1 MANVQYTPGRM
12 VWRELATK
20 DVAKAKR
27 FYGELFGWTFEDRSM
42 GPAGMYTIVN
52 ANGAGRGGL
61 MAMHG
66 EMAQMPSHW
75 MVYVSVKDV
84 DAAAKAAKDAGGT
97 VGYGPQDIPEVG
109 RFATILD
116 PDGAAITAF
125 KSGMG
130 DPAVAMPGKGEFCW
144 ETLSTKDIEGAKRF
158 YGKVFGWKAGDFGGM
173 PVFGVGDG
181 MENQVADVQ
190 LAQGPVPPH
199 WLTFVVVPKV
209 DDAAAHASKLGGQVM
224 MPGMDI
230 PNVGRIAVITD
241 DQGAAIGLFQSN
253 A

>member
-42 GPAGMYTIVN
+42 GPAGTYTMVN
-52 ANGAGRGGL
+52 ANGAGRGGI
-61 MAMHG
+61 MQMHG

-75 MVYVSVKDV
+75 AVYVSVKDV

-97 VGYGPQDIPEVG
+97 VGYGPQDIPDVG
-109 RFATILD
+109 RFAVVLD
-116 PDGAAITAF
+116 PDGASICAF

-130 DPAVAMPGKGEFCW
+130 DPAPAMPGTGEFCW

-158 YGKVFGWKAGDFGGM
+158 YAKVFGWKVGEFGGM
-173 PVFGVGDG
+173 PVFGVAEG

-190 LAQGPVPPH
+190 LAQGPVPPN
-199 WLTFVVVPKV
+199 WLTFVAVENL
-209 DDAAAHASKLGGQVM
+209 DASASRAQKLGGQVM
-224 MPGMDI
+224 MPAMDV
-230 PNVGRIAVITD
+230 PGVGRIAVITD
-241 DQGAAIGLFQSN
+241 DQSAAIGLFQPSM
-253 A
+253 